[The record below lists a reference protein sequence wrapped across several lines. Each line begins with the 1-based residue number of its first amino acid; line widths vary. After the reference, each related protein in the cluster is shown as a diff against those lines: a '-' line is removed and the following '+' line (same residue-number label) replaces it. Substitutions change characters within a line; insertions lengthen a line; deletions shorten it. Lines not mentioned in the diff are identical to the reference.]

1 MIARSE
7 SSTRFAIAESD
18 RRKSVSQSTPVDS
31 SEPRVYFSGGI
42 K

>member
-1 MIARSE
+1 MIARSV
-7 SSTRFAIAESD
+7 SSMRPAGAESEQ
-18 RRKSVSQSTPVDS
+18 RKSVSQATPVAS